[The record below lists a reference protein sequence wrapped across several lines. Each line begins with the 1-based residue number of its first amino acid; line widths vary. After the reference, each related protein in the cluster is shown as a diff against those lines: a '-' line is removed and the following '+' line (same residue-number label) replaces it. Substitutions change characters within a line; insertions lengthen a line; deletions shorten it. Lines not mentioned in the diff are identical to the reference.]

1 MFYIIKSTDVD
12 DVEILGAYSKLD
24 KAKRYLVKAANKA
37 ARGSR
42 LIQSSDW
49 GRMYEDCTVRI
60 GDDSD
65 F

>member
-1 MFYIIKSTDVD
+1 MFYIIKSTAID
-12 DVEILGAYSKLD
+12 DIEILGVYSKLD
-24 KAKRYLVKAANKA
+24 KAKKYLVKAANKA
-37 ARGSR
+37 ARGN

-60 GDDSD
+60 EMD